1 MERKRVVMTG
11 VGVVTPIGSGKD
23 KFWDALM
30 AGRSGIGLI
39 SRFDTSRF
47 KTRLGA
53 EIRDFDPKDY
63 GITPKDAKRM
73 DLFTQYGVAAA
84 ALAIQD
90 AGLNLGEYNDH
101 VGTMIGTGIG
111 GLMTLEEEKKKLI
124 ESQNPSRV
132 SPFLIPMM
140 MPNAVNAFVSI
151 IHKLTGTSPCTANAC
166 ATGSYALIYANKD
179 IALGDFDVIVT
190 GGSEAILTEIAASSF
205 ANMKALS
212 RRNDD
217 PKGSCR
223 PFDKDRDG
231 FVIGEGAGVVV
242 LESLEHALA
251 RGAKIYAEMVGYATN
266 TDAYHITAPD
276 PGARMVKKAIRDA
289 LHMAG
294 LEPRDVDYINAH
306 GTSTPL
312 NDKAEAVAIREVFGD
327 YKVPVSS
334 TKSMIGHLIGAAGA
348 VEAVACALAMEKQI
362 IPPNIN
368 YETPDPEI
376 DLNIVTQPTPAKLNV
391 VMNNSFGFGGHNA
404 VMVLRKYGE

>member
-1 MERKRVVMTG
+1 M
-11 VGVVTPIGSGKD
+11 
-23 KFWDALM
+23 
-30 AGRSGIGLI
+30 
-39 SRFDTSRF
+39 
-47 KTRLGA
+47 
-53 EIRDFDPKDY
+53 
-63 GITPKDAKRM
+63 
-73 DLFTQYGVAAA
+73 
-84 ALAIQD
+84 
-90 AGLNLGEYNDH
+90 
-101 VGTMIGTGIG
+101 
-111 GLMTLEEEKKKLI
+111 
-124 ESQNPSRV
+124 
-132 SPFLIPMM
+132 
-140 MPNAVNAFVSI
+140 
-151 IHKLTGTSPCTANAC
+151 
-166 ATGSYALIYANKD
+166 
-179 IALGDFDVIVT
+179 GDFDVIIA

-217 PKGSCR
+217 PKGACR

-231 FVIGEGAGVVV
+231 FVIGEGAGVMV

-251 RGAKIYAEMVGYATN
+251 RDAKIYAEIAGYTTN

-276 PGARMVKKAIRDA
+276 PGARMVKKAIRDS
-289 LHMAG
+289 LSMAG
-294 LEPRDVDYINAH
+294 LEPKEVDYINAH

-376 DLNIVTQPTPAKLNV
+376 DLNIVTEPTPAKLNV

-404 VMVLRKYGE
+404 VMVLKKYRN